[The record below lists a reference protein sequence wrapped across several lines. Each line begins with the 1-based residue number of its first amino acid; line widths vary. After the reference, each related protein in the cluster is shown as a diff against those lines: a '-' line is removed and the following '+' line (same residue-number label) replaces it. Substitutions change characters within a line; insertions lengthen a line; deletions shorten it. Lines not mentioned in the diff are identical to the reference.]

1 MYRRTLSP
9 RRLFGLPLIALA
21 GLTLSACT
29 QAKSNVASTSDAAKS
44 AAQTAESLSPPTGDL
59 SWTKGA
65 MVAAANPLAVEA
77 GLEVMRNGGNA
88 IDAAIAVHAV
98 LGLVEP
104 ESSGIGGGA
113 FLVYYDRAKDEITV
127 FDGR

>member
-1 MYRRTLSP
+1 M
-9 RRLFGLPLIALA
+9 ALA
-21 GLTLSACT
+21 GMALAACAP
-29 QAKSNVASTSDAAKS
+29 AKDTTTATADAARK
-44 AAQTAESLSPPTGDL
+44 AAEEAEALSPPLGDL

-113 FLVYYDRAKDEITV
+113 FLVYYDRARDELTV
-127 FDGR
+127 FDGRE